1 MTMEELIKDQNFVP
15 FFQPLGIN
23 DIVKGKVIGR
33 GRLALFIDLGIFG
46 TGIVYGRELFKAR
59 KILGKLNKGDEVTAK
74 ILKMDG
80 EQGYTEISITKA
92 KEEMAWRKL
101 RELKEKREPLIVK
114 ASKANKGGLMV
125 NIEGISGFLPVSHL
139 KPEHYPKVEDSNT
152 ERILQKLQDLIGK
165 ELKVVVL
172 SAEPESETLILSE
185 KEANTEK
192 MKKIIGKYG
201 VGDNVQGIITGVV
214 DFGAFIKFPYPA
226 ENENETLEGLI
237 HISELDWQLIEDPHN
252 VVNEGDI
259 IKAQIIDITNSR
271 ISLSLKSLKKD
282 PWKELGYEKGNMVK
296 GKVIKFNPFGA
307 FVQIKPRVQGL
318 IHISEFGNEEKMKEK
333 IEIGKNYNFEIS
345 AIDPDEHR
353 MILKL
358 SENEN

>member
-1 MTMEELIKDQNFVP
+1 MVEYCYMTMEELIKDQNFVP

-172 SAEPESETLILSE
+172 SAEPESET
-185 KEANTEK
+185 
-192 MKKIIGKYG
+192 
-201 VGDNVQGIITGVV
+201 
-214 DFGAFIKFPYPA
+214 
-226 ENENETLEGLI
+226 
-237 HISELDWQLIEDPHN
+237 
-252 VVNEGDI
+252 
-259 IKAQIIDITNSR
+259 
-271 ISLSLKSLKKD
+271 
-282 PWKELGYEKGNMVK
+282 
-296 GKVIKFNPFGA
+296 
-307 FVQIKPRVQGL
+307 
-318 IHISEFGNEEKMKEK
+318 
-333 IEIGKNYNFEIS
+333 
-345 AIDPDEHR
+345 
-353 MILKL
+353 
-358 SENEN
+358 